1 MPLAILGKYIHLYM
15 LGVASIAYTF
25 MQNKN
30 HRCAWKG
37 KKKKQHR
44 LLSFPLV
51 CMEELTI

>member
-51 CMEELTI
+51 CMEELII